1 MTRGVADQIGLSMH
15 GHLQSHVAV
24 AEAVNVVLDMHGNAV
39 VSSREDAPLA
49 YSNRSDFCAGV
60 FTPTGDDAGLTQE
73 ALIPV
78 GRGLGRAHFRRV
90 AHQCERQSLFR
101 IQRTNRQCAV
111 LEVGAVIG
119 VAVVGALW
127 RMAFAQGSMQR
138 GMDSILRELQLLRAD
153 LRSDIE
159 ALEDRVVDHETR
171 IRDLE
176 RR

>member
-1 MTRGVADQIGLSMH
+1 MFCIGL
-15 GHLQSHVAV
+15 GHL
-24 AEAVNVVLDMHGNAV
+24 
-39 VSSREDAPLA
+39 
-49 YSNRSDFCAGV
+49 
-60 FTPTGDDAGLTQE
+60 
-73 ALIPV
+73 
-78 GRGLGRAHFRRV
+78 
-90 AHQCERQSLFR
+90 RQ
-101 IQRTNRQCAV
+101 QRDV

-159 ALEDRVVDHETR
+159 ALEDRIIDHETR